1 MSVTLKHFYKFDP
14 FVLDVEER
22 VLLRNGRPV
31 AVTPKVFD
39 TLLLLVQNQ
48 GCVVSKQKILD
59 ALWPDVFVEESNIT
73 FNITM
78 LRKVLGDTKREPLY
92 IETVPRRGYR
102 FKTEVKE
109 VLAENVRP
117 DIPEIESRPL
127 TGKGI
132 GARTEP
138 DARNTAKP
146 TLYNSENDSWLQDRK
161 DWIVL
166 LWLPRFQHHKS
177 IRRLRCR
184 SRWPSRC
191 FSFC

>member
-22 VLLRNGRPV
+22 VLLRDGRPV

-78 LRKVLGDTKREPLY
+78 LRKFLGDTKREPLY

-109 VLAENVRP
+109 VLAENIP
-117 DIPEIESRPL
+117 ADMPEIEARPL
-127 TGKGI
+127 TGKDKGAGI
-132 GARTEP
+132 GPET
-138 DARNTAKP
+138 RNTAQP
-146 TLYNSENDSWLQDRK
+146 TSHTYESGSRLQDT
-161 DWIVL
+161 
-166 LWLPRFQHHKS
+166 
-177 IRRLRCR
+177 
-184 SRWPSRC
+184 
-191 FSFC
+191 